1 MKNPQ
6 IESSRSGEIETPR
19 EKQNILYVECNVDG
33 TIGGSHI
40 SLLNLIRG
48 LDKTRYRPIVVFYER
63 HRLCEEYLTAGAEL
77 HILKEAPILSSRMKL
92 NPKGGST
99 TGGALVKMLTFPATT
114 LRRAYNFIV
123 SRLLFGLLRSCWFLR
138 RNRIDLLHL
147 NNGITLNH
155 EWMVAAK
162 LMSIRRISHER
173 GLSEYSTRCRV
184 VAGLLDAII
193 SISNAVS
200 ENLEKQG
207 IRCARNLVIYNA
219 VPDELFDLYDKPARS
234 NGAAPPD
241 HEPLI
246 GIIGNIKPWKGQK
259 TVIEA
264 VALLV
269 ENYPK
274 LRCMIVGSAAKG
286 SNGYLDELK
295 SLVIQNSL
303 QDNVS
308 FTGYRSDATS
318 IISNLDVVV
327 HASIDPEPFGRVIV
341 EGMALGKPV
350 IATNMGGPTEL
361 IKSGDTGILVPP
373 NDPIQLADA
382 IDQLLSNRAKALEI
396 GSRAH
401 RAARERFGIRENVGK
416 TEALYETLLTGSK

>member
-1 MKNPQ
+1 
-6 IESSRSGEIETPR
+6 
-19 EKQNILYVECNVDG
+19 
-33 TIGGSHI
+33 
-40 SLLNLIRG
+40 
-48 LDKTRYRPIVVFYER
+48 
-63 HRLCEEYLTAGAEL
+63 
-77 HILKEAPILSSRMKL
+77 
-92 NPKGGST
+92 
-99 TGGALVKMLTFPATT
+99 MLTFPATA

-123 SRLLFGLLRSCWFLR
+123 SRLLFGLLRSCWFLW

-162 LMSIRRISHER
+162 LMDVKRISHER
-173 GLSEYSTRCRV
+173 GISKYSTQCRV

-200 ENLEKQG
+200 ENLKKQG
-207 IRCARNLVIYNA
+207 IRCTRNPVIYNA
-219 VPDELFDLYDKPARS
+219 VPDELFDLYDETAKS
-234 NGAAPPD
+234 NGEVPPD
-241 HEPLI
+241 REPSI

-269 ENYPK
+269 EKYPK
-274 LRCMIVGSAAKG
+274 MRCMIVGSTAKG
-286 SNGYLDELK
+286 SNGYLNELK
-295 SLVIQNSL
+295 SLVVQNSL
-303 QDNVS
+303 QENIL

-350 IATNMGGPTEL
+350 IATDMGGPTEL

-373 NDPIQLADA
+373 NNPTQLADA

-396 GSRAH
+396 GNRAH
-401 RAARERFGIRENVGK
+401 KAASERFKISENVRK
-416 TEALYETLLTGSK
+416 TEALYEILMADSGLPLHS